1 MKTASSPYG
10 ITTVFSSTSSVED
23 VNRTLKIEFA
33 KLNPQ
38 ESHDLIGSTIAPLPI
53 ALISTIGQ
61 DGTHNA
67 APYSF
72 VAPICSKPALICVS
86 FGMKRG
92 QKKDTLRN
100 IEFSRDFVIN
110 VVDDTLIAKAV
121 EAAGEYP
128 SNVDEIKK
136 VGLTALKSERVKSPR
151 IAEAK
156 VNLECRLVQKLEIP
170 DGPPESQ
177 TLRSIVI
184 GEVLLAHIKDDVWVK
199 GSIDPSRLRA
209 VGRVGTDRYCK
220 VENAFEIKRPEIK

>member
-1 MKTASSPYG
+1 M
-10 ITTVFSSTSSVED
+10 
-23 VNRTLKIEFA
+23 A

-38 ESHDLIGSTIAPLPI
+38 ESHDLIGSAIAPLPVTF
-53 ALISTIGQ
+53 ISTIGQ

-72 VAPICSKPALICVS
+72 VAPVCSKPALICVS
-86 FGMKRG
+86 FGMRRG

-100 IEFSRDFVIN
+100 IELSRDFVVN
-110 VVDDTLIAKAV
+110 VVDETLIEQAV
-121 EAAGEYP
+121 EASGDYP

-156 VNLECRLVQKLEIP
+156 VSLECRLIQKLEIP
-170 DGPPESQ
+170 DGPPDAQ
-177 TLRSIVI
+177 TLRAIVI
-184 GEVLLAHIKDDVWVK
+184 GEIILAHVKDDVWLK

-220 VENAFEIKRPEIK
+220 VQDTFEIKRPELK

>member
-1 MKTASSPYG
+1 M
-10 ITTVFSSTSSVED
+10 
-23 VNRTLKIEFA
+23 KIEMA

-38 ESHDLIGSTIAPLPI
+38 ESHDLIGSAIAPLPVT
-53 ALISTIGQ
+53 LISTIGQ

-72 VAPICSKPALICVS
+72 VAPVCSKPALVCVS
-86 FGMKRG
+86 FGMRRG

-100 IEFSRDFVIN
+100 IELSRDFVVN
-110 VVDDTLIAKAV
+110 VVDEKLIDQAV
-121 EAAGEYP
+121 EASGDYP

-156 VNLECRLVQKLEIP
+156 VSLECRLVQKLEIP
-170 DGPPESQ
+170 DGPPEAQ
-177 TLRSIVI
+177 TLRAIVI
-184 GEVLLAHIKDDVWVK
+184 GEIILAHVKDDVWLK

-220 VENAFEIKRPEIK
+220 VQDTFEIKRPELK